1 MTSIETDKRKR
12 EQEDTLT
19 ASSKRNKKQTKT
31 VQSDPELQ
39 AKFPENADKYIEIT
53 DRVLAQAN
61 PTVSVKNTNTV

>member
-1 MTSIETDKRKR
+1 MTSIEADKRKR

-19 ASSKRNKKQTKT
+19 ASSKRSKKQTKT
-31 VQSDPELQ
+31 IQSDPELQ